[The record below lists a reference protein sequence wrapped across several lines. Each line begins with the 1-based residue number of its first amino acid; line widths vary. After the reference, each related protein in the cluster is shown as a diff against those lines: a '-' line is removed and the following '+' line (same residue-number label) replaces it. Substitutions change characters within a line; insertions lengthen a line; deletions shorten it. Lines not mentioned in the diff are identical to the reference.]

1 MMIDFHYET
10 DFVIGDETKFADW
23 ISRIV
28 DSENSGYSQ
37 LDFIFCDDEY
47 LLKINQDYL
56 DHDTY
61 TDIITFPYE
70 DLSGIA
76 GDIFISVER
85 VKENATEF
93 EVDFDLEL
101 KRVMAH
107 GVLHL
112 LGFGDKS
119 EEESSLMRLKEDEKI
134 KLFHVEH

>member
-1 MMIDFHYET
+1 MIDFHYES
-10 DFVIGDETKFADW
+10 DFIIEDETKFADW
-23 ISRIV
+23 ISRLVI
-28 DSENSGYSQ
+28 SEGRSYSQ

-56 DHDTY
+56 NHDTY

-70 DLSGIA
+70 DMNGLA
-76 GDIFISVER
+76 GDIFISVDR
-85 VKENATEF
+85 VRDNALEF
-93 EVDFDLEL
+93 RVDFDTEL

-112 LGFGDKS
+112 IGFGDKS
-119 EEESSLMRLKEDEKI
+119 EEEALLMRAKEDEKI

>member
-1 MMIDFHYET
+1 MIDFHYET
-10 DFVIGDETKFADW
+10 DFSIEDETKFADW
-23 ISRIV
+23 ISRLV
-28 DSENSGYSQ
+28 NSENCDYSQ

-56 DHDTY
+56 NHDTY

-70 DLSGIA
+70 DLNGLA
-76 GDIFISVER
+76 GDIFISVQR
-85 VKENATEF
+85 VGENAVDYG
-93 EVDFDLEL
+93 VDFDAEL

-112 LGFGDKS
+112 IGYGDKS
-119 EEESSLMRLKEDEKI
+119 EEETLLMRFKEDEKI

>member
-1 MMIDFHYET
+1 MIDFHYET
-10 DFVIGDETKFADW
+10 DFSIDDEAKFADW
-23 ISRIV
+23 ISRIIF
-28 DSENSGYSQ
+28 SEDKVYSQ

-70 DLSGIA
+70 DMSGIA

-85 VKENATEF
+85 VKENALDFGVEF
-93 EVDFDLEL
+93 YLEL

-112 LGFGDKS
+112 LGYGDKS
-119 EEESSLMRLKEDEKI
+119 EEETMQMRLKEDEKI

>member
-1 MMIDFHYET
+1 MIDFHYES
-10 DFVIGDETKFADW
+10 DFIIEDETKFADW
-23 ISRIV
+23 IGRLVI
-28 DSENSGYSQ
+28 SEGRSYSQ

-56 DHDTY
+56 NHDTY

-70 DLSGIA
+70 DMNGLA
-76 GDIFISVER
+76 GDIFISVDR
-85 VKENATEF
+85 VRDNASEF
-93 EVDFDLEL
+93 RVDFDTEL

-112 LGFGDKS
+112 IGFGDKS
-119 EEESSLMRLKEDEKI
+119 EEEALLMRAKEDEKI

>member
-1 MMIDFHYET
+1 MIDFHYET
-10 DFVIGDETKFADW
+10 DFSIDDEAKFADW
-23 ISRIV
+23 INRIIL
-28 DSENSGYSQ
+28 SEDEVYSQ
-37 LDFIFCDDEY
+37 LDFIFCDDDY

-70 DLSGIA
+70 DMNGIA

-85 VKENATEF
+85 VKENALDFGVEF
-93 EVDFDLEL
+93 YLEL

-112 LGFGDKS
+112 LGYGDKS
-119 EEESSLMRLKEDEKI
+119 EEETMQMRLKEDEKI

>member
-1 MMIDFHYET
+1 MIDFHYET
-10 DFVIGDETKFADW
+10 DFSIGEETKYADW

-85 VKENATEF
+85 VKENATDYG
-93 EVDFDLEL
+93 VDFDLEL

-119 EEESSLMRLKEDEKI
+119 DEEAVVMRLKEDEKI

>member
-1 MMIDFHYET
+1 MIDFHYET
-10 DFVIGDETKFADW
+10 DFSIDDEAKFTDW
-23 ISRIV
+23 ISRIIF
-28 DSENSGYSQ
+28 SEDKVYSQ

-70 DLSGIA
+70 DMSGIA

-85 VKENATEF
+85 VKENAMDFGVEF
-93 EVDFDLEL
+93 YLEL

-112 LGFGDKS
+112 LGYGDKS
-119 EEESSLMRLKEDEKI
+119 EEETVQMRLKEDEKI

>member
-1 MMIDFHYET
+1 MIDFHYET
-10 DFVIGDETKFADW
+10 YFELGDETKYADW

-28 DSENSGYSQ
+28 VSEGFDCDQ
-37 LDFIFCDDEY
+37 LDYIFCDDEY

-61 TDIITFPYE
+61 TDIITFPYG
-70 DLSGIA
+70 DLNVIA

-85 VKENATEF
+85 VKENAVNF
-93 EVDFDLEL
+93 RVDFELEL

-112 LGFGDKS
+112 LGYGDKS
-119 EEESSLMRLKEDEKI
+119 EEEVLQMRLKEDEKI

>member
-1 MMIDFHYET
+1 MIDFHYET
-10 DFVIGDETKFADW
+10 DFSISNETKFADW
-23 ISRIV
+23 INRIIL
-28 DSENSGYSQ
+28 SENNTQSQ

-70 DLSGIA
+70 DMNGIA
-76 GDIFISVER
+76 GDIFISVDR
-85 VKENATEF
+85 VKENASDF
-93 EVDFDLEL
+93 GVKFDLEL

-119 EEESSLMRLKEDEKI
+119 EEEASQMRLKEDEKI

>member
-1 MMIDFHYET
+1 MINFHYET
-10 DFVIGDETKFADW
+10 DFSIGEETKYADW

-28 DSENSGYSQ
+28 DSENGGYSQ

-85 VKENATEF
+85 VKENATDYG
-93 EVDFDLEL
+93 VDFDLEL

-119 EEESSLMRLKEDEKI
+119 DEEAVVMRLKEDEKI

>member
-1 MMIDFHYET
+1 MIDFHYET
-10 DFVIGDETKFADW
+10 DFSIDDEAKFADW
-23 ISRIV
+23 ISRIIF
-28 DSENSGYSQ
+28 SEDKVYSQ

-70 DLSGIA
+70 DMSGIA

-85 VKENATEF
+85 VKENAMDFGVEF
-93 EVDFDLEL
+93 YLEL

-112 LGFGDKS
+112 LGYGDKS
-119 EEESSLMRLKEDEKI
+119 EEETVQMRLKEDEKI

>member
-1 MMIDFHYET
+1 MIDFHYET
-10 DFVIGDETKFADW
+10 DFSIDDEAKFADW
-23 ISRIV
+23 INRIIL
-28 DSENSGYSQ
+28 SEDEVYSQ
-37 LDFIFCDDEY
+37 LDFIFCDDDY

-70 DLSGIA
+70 DMSGIA

-85 VKENATEF
+85 VKENALDFGVEF
-93 EVDFDLEL
+93 YLEL

-112 LGFGDKS
+112 LGYGDKS
-119 EEESSLMRLKEDEKI
+119 EEETMQMRLKEDEKI

>member
-1 MMIDFHYET
+1 MIDFHYEA
-10 DFVIGDETKFADW
+10 DFVIEDETKFADW
-23 ISRIV
+23 IGRLV
-28 DSENSGYSQ
+28 VSEGRNHSQ
-37 LDFIFCDDEY
+37 LDFIFCYDEY

-56 DHDTY
+56 NHDTY

-70 DLSGIA
+70 DMNGLA

-85 VKENATEF
+85 VRDNALEF
-93 EVDFDLEL
+93 RVDFEIEL

-112 LGFGDKS
+112 IGFGDKS
-119 EEESSLMRLKEDEKI
+119 EEESLLMRAKEDEKI

>member
-1 MMIDFHYET
+1 MIDFHYET
-10 DFVIGDETKFADW
+10 DFSIDDEAKFADW
-23 ISRIV
+23 ISRIIF
-28 DSENSGYSQ
+28 SEGKEYIQ

-70 DLSGIA
+70 DMSGIA
-76 GDIFISVER
+76 GDIFISIER
-85 VKENATEF
+85 VKENALDFGVEF
-93 EVDFDLEL
+93 YLEL

-112 LGFGDKS
+112 LGYGDKS
-119 EEESSLMRLKEDEKI
+119 EEETVQMRFKEDEKI

>member
-1 MMIDFHYET
+1 MIDFHYET
-10 DFVIGDETKFADW
+10 DYRIEDETKFADW

-28 DSENSGYSQ
+28 GSEDKGYSQ
-37 LDFIFCDDEY
+37 LDFIFCDDDY
-47 LLKINQDYL
+47 LLRINQDYL

-61 TDIITFPYE
+61 TDIITFPYG
-70 DLSGIA
+70 DSNVIA
-76 GDIFISVER
+76 GDIFISIER
-85 VKENATEF
+85 VKENA
-93 EVDFDLEL
+93 VDFRVDFELEL

-119 EEESSLMRLKEDEKI
+119 EEEASQMRLKEDEKI

>member
-1 MMIDFHYET
+1 MIDFHYET
-10 DFVIGDETKFADW
+10 DFSIDDETKFADW
-23 ISRIV
+23 INRIIV
-28 DSENSGYSQ
+28 SEDEVYSQ
-37 LDFIFCDDEY
+37 LDFIFCDDDY

-70 DLSGIA
+70 DMSGIA

-85 VKENATEF
+85 VKENALDFGVEF
-93 EVDFDLEL
+93 YLEL

-112 LGFGDKS
+112 LGYGDKS
-119 EEESSLMRLKEDEKI
+119 EEEIVQMRLKEDEKI

>member
-1 MMIDFHYET
+1 MIDFHYET
-10 DFVIGDETKFADW
+10 DFSIDDEAKFADW
-23 ISRIV
+23 INRIIL
-28 DSENSGYSQ
+28 SEDEVYSQ

-70 DLSGIA
+70 DMSGIA

-85 VKENATEF
+85 VKENAMDFGVEF
-93 EVDFDLEL
+93 YLEL

-112 LGFGDKS
+112 LGYGDKS
-119 EEESSLMRLKEDEKI
+119 EEETVQMRLKEDEKI

>member
-1 MMIDFHYET
+1 MIDFHYET
-10 DFVIGDETKFADW
+10 DFSIDDEAKFADW
-23 ISRIV
+23 INRIIL
-28 DSENSGYSQ
+28 SEDEVYSQ

-70 DLSGIA
+70 DMSGIA

-85 VKENATEF
+85 VKDNAMNFGVEF
-93 EVDFDLEL
+93 YLEL

-112 LGFGDKS
+112 LGYGDKS
-119 EEESSLMRLKEDEKI
+119 EEETVQMRLKEDEKI

>member
-1 MMIDFHYET
+1 MIDFHYET
-10 DFVIGDETKFADW
+10 DFSIGEETKYADW

-28 DSENSGYSQ
+28 DSENGGYSQ

-85 VKENATEF
+85 VKENATDYG
-93 EVDFDLEL
+93 VDFDLEL

-119 EEESSLMRLKEDEKI
+119 DEEAVVMRLKEDEKI

>member
-1 MMIDFHYET
+1 MIDFHYET
-10 DFVIGDETKFADW
+10 DFSIEEETKFTDW
-23 ISRIV
+23 ISRLV
-28 DSENSGYSQ
+28 SSENCDHTQ

-56 DHDTY
+56 NHDTY

-70 DLSGIA
+70 DLNGLA
-76 GDIFISVER
+76 GDIFISVQR
-85 VKENATEF
+85 VGENAVDYG
-93 EVDFDLEL
+93 VDFDTEL

-112 LGFGDKS
+112 MGYGDKS
-119 EEESSLMRLKEDEKI
+119 EKETLLMRSKEDEKI